1 MITKVEITNFRG
13 IKYLQLDTKQIS
25 IIAGKNDIGK
35 STALNAINWLITN
48 KLLTDKYGEGENDIQ
63 SIIPNDHRKGEHT
76 EVSIWLATGTKYTK
90 VLKRGY
96 ERSTGKIN
104 KHETEYLIND
114 GKIETQK
121 EFYAT
126 LYEQLGFT
134 PKFTKL
140 KVDEV
145 RLFTDP
151 LYALLKLD
159 YKELRSLLVAMGCTV
174 SNDEI
179 YKMGFEDMRPY
190 EIQYLGK
197 WDVMRK
203 NLKTKSKTL
212 DDDIKKLENQLQLF
226 NSINEFDDSNLV
238 KLQKEKEE
246 LIQKKNDLRTK
257 GIADLVS
264 DIDNEKTRLTLELEQ
279 KRNDK
284 KLEYNSKIKE
294 LELDE
299 KNIITTFENEKT
311 AATSKILKEIMSK
324 SQDNIEKKNKLSD
337 LKFKAGHLDMEIKL
351 LQNKLSNADELK
363 SKASEELGNLMNGS
377 TNDFICPV
385 CGSPI
390 DTHATEHEFLMNELS
405 GKILNYENE
414 VASYNIELNEKMEE
428 LANTNVDIEKYE
440 NIINAISEEIKDLQF
455 KKQEVERD
463 FVLDKKA
470 TELRDK
476 IRELQEKVRNINLEF
491 ETENNAINE
500 LETKRNNIILE
511 NQKTINDEIQSIQ
524 LEIDNKDAYI
534 KEEYQKQNDYERKCD
549 LKDTLDTTINEFNN
563 NESLLARCN
572 QFIKT
577 MCQLIN
583 NKAKEIT
590 GFDFVLL
597 EENLTND
604 GISEVCYIV
613 DDKGVPFKDI
623 NTARKTIM
631 GIQFIESCRKIAG
644 SNELPILADRLEG
657 LDTDNLQK
665 LKDITNNQII
675 CTRVSD
681 GTLRVE
687 EV

>member
-1 MITKVEITNFRG
+1 
-13 IKYLQLDTKQIS
+13 
-25 IIAGKNDIGK
+25 
-35 STALNAINWLITN
+35 
-48 KLLTDKYGEGENDIQ
+48 
-63 SIIPNDHRKGEHT
+63 
-76 EVSIWLATGTKYTK
+76 
-90 VLKRGY
+90 
-96 ERSTGKIN
+96 
-104 KHETEYLIND
+104 
-114 GKIETQK
+114 
-121 EFYAT
+121 
-126 LYEQLGFT
+126 
-134 PKFTKL
+134 
-140 KVDEV
+140 
-145 RLFTDP
+145 
-151 LYALLKLD
+151 
-159 YKELRSLLVAMGCTV
+159 MGCTV

-179 YKMGFEDMRPY
+179 YKMGFEDMKPY